1 MSAALVRGFVIVLAL
16 AWPVPHAVAQAPRD
30 YYQVLATEPGILQI
44 MQDLHIRL
52 GEQSLRARHYGGTF
66 REAQFVLNLFPNH
79 PRALTLMAQAC
90 EQGRLATC
98 ALDEV
103 FRKAIVINPKA
114 AATYSIQGI
123 FLQWQRRYADA
134 IRSFNQALEL
144 DPDSM
149 NAHYNLALAYIETK
163 DYARANE
170 HAQRA
175 YALGAPL
182 PGLKNRLQ
190 RLGYWT
196 PAPAA
201 PPAAAAEPAASEP
214 PAAAPAPRAPTE
226 DADPSTNK

>member
-1 MSAALVRGFVIVLAL
+1 MRLPSSKSAVAFVRGLVAALAFAGPLPDAL
-16 AWPVPHAVAQAPRD
+16 AQAPRD
-30 YYQVLATEPGILQI
+30 YYHVLATEPGILQI

-52 GEQSLRARHYGGTF
+52 GEQSLRARHYDGTY

-79 PRALTLMAQAC
+79 PRALVLMSQAC
-90 EQGRLATC
+90 DQGLYPRC

-103 FRKAIVINPKA
+103 FQKAIAINPKV

-123 FLQWQRRYADA
+123 SLQWRRRYPDA
-134 IRSFNQALEL
+134 IQSFNQALEL
-144 DPDSM
+144 DPNSM

-182 PGLKNRLQ
+182 PGLKNRLE
-190 RLGYWT
+190 RLGYWK

-201 PPAAAAEPAASEP
+201 TRQPPTEG
-214 PAAAPAPRAPTE
+214 AAPSAT
-226 DADPSTNK
+226 K